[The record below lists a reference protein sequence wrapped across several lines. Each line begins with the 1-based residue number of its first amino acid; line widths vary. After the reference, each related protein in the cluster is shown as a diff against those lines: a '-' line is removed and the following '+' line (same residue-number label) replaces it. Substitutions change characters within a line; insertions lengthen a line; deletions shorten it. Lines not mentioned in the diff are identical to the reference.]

1 MSEIMVNIDKE
12 ADIISQHNL
21 TPNQNMNCG
30 RMLKFTEVLS
40 SYMSYSPLYST
51 YATPSILQNMLS
63 TVYENESKSSNLET
77 NTIK

>member
-30 RMLKFTEVLS
+30 KMLKFTEVLS

-51 YATPSILQNMLS
+51 
-63 TVYENESKSSNLET
+63 
-77 NTIK
+77 